1 MNLQEI
7 KKAGTAYHMMHI
19 DNGGASEFDMSINDI
34 SRAKIQAVS
43 ELWQEVWLGHI
54 NLYGKDRHGG
64 RAIMEKWEGELVY
77 NFEYA
82 FCIPCHDA
90 ELEKLISDR
99 DNAEYTGTTDDW
111 NRIEAIFTRIE
122 ALGGE
127 TLAWA

>member
-7 KKAGTAYHMMHI
+7 KAAANTYHMTYA
-19 DNGGASEFDMSINDI
+19 DEGGSTEFDMSINDI

-43 ELWQEVWLGHI
+43 EIWPEVWLGHV

-64 RAIMEKWEGELVY
+64 KAIMQKWEGELVY

-82 FCIPCHDA
+82 FAVPGHDI
-90 ELEKLISDR
+90 ELEKMIRER
-99 DNAEYTGTTDDW
+99 DDAEYTGTAADYK
-111 NRIEAIFTRIE
+111 RIDVIFARIE